1 MSDDYQDLP
10 IDNLTYLDGWLNLAY
25 ERRRR
30 QGLPGLDASVRPN
43 PNGPG
48 VVVRVY
54 SPADVDETRAVIA
67 TAQETR
73 QRAIEN
79 RAARAVEGE
88 PAPVPRW
95 PGRTPARRLRIASR
109 R

>member
-1 MSDDYQDLP
+1 MCDDFQDLP
-10 IDNLTYLDGWLNLAY
+10 IDNPTYLDGWLNLAY

-30 QGLPGLDASVRPN
+30 QGLPSLNASVRPN
-43 PNGPG
+43 PRGPG

-54 SPADVDETRAVIA
+54 SPADVEAARAVIA

-73 QRAIEN
+73 QRAIDN
-79 RAARAVEGE
+79 RTARATDVD

-95 PGRTPARRLRIASR
+95 AGPTPARTLRLASR

>member
-1 MSDDYQDLP
+1 MSDNYQDLP
-10 IDNLTYLDGWLNLAY
+10 IENLTYLDGWLNLAY
-25 ERRRR
+25 ERRR

-54 SPADVDETRAVIA
+54 SPADVEETRALIA
-67 TAQETR
+67 AAQDTR
-73 QRAIEN
+73 ARAIEN

-88 PAPVPRW
+88 PAPTPRW
-95 PGRTPARRLRIASR
+95 AGPTPARRLRAASR